1 MSNPFIRKPS
11 EYVRDLDLLENYI
24 QAMATYI
31 SVSTGRAYEEA
42 LQWTRRYVRP
52 VDPSLKVLS
61 RRTGGDRIKELQPL
75 SKYLKE
81 IEHTGRMLGPN
92 WVMYENPAKSKSFL
106 SDFVEKALVRRSQV
120 KKKGQA
126 AEMLGDIETAKYY
139 DAQQAR
145 LKGLNNS
152 ISGAYATP
160 HNPIYNPSAH
170 TTMTSVC
177 RCAVSYSN
185 ALVERLLSGNRHY
198 TSPDVALSDMVASI
212 RLADVAVVEKAM
224 SLYNIVPPSADALLE
239 HILESCNLYWRSA
252 RGEKQIQRFI
262 GCLNDTQRAIVAFTC
277 DMKAMKD
284 HNSDLLRSFFS
295 ALVEL
300 PSGPVEDPD
309 QWVSQ
314 ASGDLQAMVSL
325 VLSDVLMGRTLHDIK
340 ANDPAAYGLFG
351 AMVKQATLGL
361 LNYEPLIAAF
371 YRTDHLPAN
380 IYEISTSL
388 RKTVIVSDT
397 DSTIFTTEDWVEWY
411 TGTAVFGRE
420 AMSVAGAI
428 AYVDSQ
434 ILAHQLALLSC
445 HLGVKDD
452 KLHKLAM
459 KNEFYQPV
467 MGVTNMSKHYFSYI
481 QACEGNVYSQ
491 RKFDTKGVNLKN
503 SRLPKEITNCL
514 NYYIKWIMD
523 CVIRGHRPTLHE
535 LLEVPCMIAK
545 DIVSSLELGKPTYLS
560 SMSIKP
566 SDAYTASDRA
576 PARIQN
582 SFWEAVFAPVYG
594 TSPPAP
600 YTTIKVPVL
609 LSKRTQMER
618 WAATMEPDMR
628 ERLVGWLTKYAQY
641 HSSMGAV
648 QLHTGDLVLHDV
660 RFGMYCGKQ
669 GRVYK
674 YRGPN
679 EILDLSKVDFKQKP
693 DLWED
698 LGSTRDGFS
707 HFLIPTTALKDGLI
721 PPIIA
726 SVIDVSKIED
736 EMMAGFHIALEC
748 CGYYIKNGSRTR
760 RLSMEIDTE
769 VDVVDNAIDEA

>member
-1 MSNPFIRKPS
+1 MNNPFVRKPS
-11 EYVRDLDLLENYI
+11 EYVRDLDLLENYV

-31 SVSTGRAYEEA
+31 SLSTGRSYDEV
-42 LQWTRRYVRP
+42 LRWTRQYARP
-52 VDPSLKVLS
+52 VDPSLKVLA
-61 RRTGGDRIKELQPL
+61 RRTGGDRTKELQPL

-81 IEHTGRMLGPN
+81 VEHTGRLLGPN

-106 SDFVEKALVRRSQV
+106 SDFVEKALLRRSQV

-126 AEMLGDIETAKYY
+126 AEMQGDIETAKYY

-185 ALVERLLSGNRHY
+185 ALVERLLTGNRHY
-198 TSPDVALSDMVASI
+198 TSPEVALADMVASI
-212 RLADVAVVEKAM
+212 RLADIPLVERVMAEYH
-224 SLYNIVPPSADALLE
+224 LVPPSADVLLN
-239 HILESCNLYWRSA
+239 HILESCSLYWRSA

-262 GCLNDTQRAIVAFTC
+262 YSLGDTHRAIVAFTC

-284 HNSDLLRSFFS
+284 CNDAVLRSFFFI
-295 ALVEL
+295 LVEP
-300 PSGPVEDPD
+300 PSAPIDDPD
-309 QWVSQ
+309 QWVNQ

-325 VLSDVLMGRTLHDIK
+325 VLSDVLQGRTLGDIK
-340 ANDPAAYGLFG
+340 KDDPAAYGLFG
-351 AMVKQATLGL
+351 AMIKQVVLGL
-361 LNYEPLIAAF
+361 LSYEPLIAAF
-371 YRTDHLPAN
+371 FRTNHLPAN

-411 TGTAVFGRE
+411 TGNTVFGQR

-434 ILAHQLALLSC
+434 ILMHQLALLSR

-481 QACEGNVYSQ
+481 QACEGNVYSK

-514 NYYIKWIMD
+514 NEYIKWIMD
-523 CVIRGHRPTLHE
+523 CVIRGHRPSLYE
-535 LLEVPCMIAK
+535 LLEVPTMIAK
-545 DIVSSLELGKPTYLS
+545 DIVSSLESGKPTYLS
-560 SMSIKP
+560 LMSIKP
-566 SDAYTASDRA
+566 SDAYTASDKA

-594 TSPPAP
+594 VSPPPP

-618 WAATMEPDMR
+618 WAATMDPDMR
-628 ERLVGWLTKYAQY
+628 ARLVGWLTKYAQHY
-641 HSSMGAV
+641 ASNGAA
-648 QLHTGDLVLHDV
+648 QLHTGDVVLHDV
-660 RFGMYCGKQ
+660 RFGLHCGKQ
-669 GRVYK
+669 GRLYK
-674 YRGPN
+674 YLGSPD
-679 EILDLSKVDFKQKP
+679 IIDLSKVEFKSAP
-693 DLWED
+693 AVWED

-707 HFLIPTTALKDGLI
+707 HFLVPMTALKDGLI

-726 SVIDVSKIED
+726 SVIDVSKIEF
-736 EMMAGFHIALEC
+736 EMMSGFHIALEC

-760 RLSMEIDTE
+760 RLSMEIENDVGGISEEE
-769 VDVVDNAIDEA
+769 VEA